1 MINKYLFVTWLIILF
16 GVIFHISK
24 LTLGGI
30 IANENEC
37 QTEGAG
43 WGE

>member
-30 IANENEC
+30 IANENE
-37 QTEGAG
+37 QREPGG
-43 WGE
+43 GNK